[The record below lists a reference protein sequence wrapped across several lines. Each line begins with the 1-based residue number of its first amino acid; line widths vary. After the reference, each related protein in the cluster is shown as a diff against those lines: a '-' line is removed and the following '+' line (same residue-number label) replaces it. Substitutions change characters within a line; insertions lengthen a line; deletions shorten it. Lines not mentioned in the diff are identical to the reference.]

1 MAFTLTIPG
10 IIRLVY
16 VRTADEVLAINNASA
31 VERSLSGRGGLVHRS
46 VAGKLQVFRTPDGDI
61 WPAFRDRLD
70 PLRMAHQRELE
81 QALANVRDLLQ
92 RLAPQI
98 AELAEYVR
106 TGRSQRSPEVIV
118 QHAVGRLFFPD
129 YAANE
134 QSYDAARTLQG
145 WLSAGPLKSLML
157 KRSGALQRAL
167 DRIIGLARGNLA
179 CAHATA
185 LALENIVKSIGL
197 MRKLAASGDNLAK
210 LGPQD
215 ALARTLRSPPR
226 VIRETRDSTRVGNL
240 RLQARSLVMLAVEA
254 ARRQRPDPG
263 FGFFASAWNR
273 CPAHSLVPALLAQV
287 WQEAQNAPGGRA

>member
-1 MAFTLTIPG
+1 
-10 IIRLVY
+10 
-16 VRTADEVLAINNASA
+16 
-31 VERSLSGRGGLVHRS
+31 
-46 VAGKLQVFRTPDGDI
+46 
-61 WPAFRDRLD
+61 
-70 PLRMAHQRELE
+70 
-81 QALANVRDLLQ
+81 
-92 RLAPQI
+92 
-98 AELAEYVR
+98 
-106 TGRSQRSPEVIV
+106 
-118 QHAVGRLFFPD
+118 
-129 YAANE
+129 
-134 QSYDAARTLQG
+134 
-145 WLSAGPLKSLML
+145 ML